1 MATIRKRNN
10 KYQVQIRIK
19 GLSTSATLISLDHAR
34 RWARQ
39 KELELESK
47 LKLGELYRPKY
58 FKEIILQY
66 KQKVTSLKKSSHNE
80 NIIIESLAR
89 NLWMLIPL
97 DKLQPIDITNYR
109 DERLGKIKPSSFA
122 REFGIL
128 RHALKIAS
136 VEWGWEV
143 PIDLFRHIKIP
154 MVYHRITRRIQD
166 KDLELILQHTKD
178 HNNIYLYPVIVLA
191 LETAMRRGE
200 ILSLKWADI
209 DFKRRLIT
217 VENTKNG
224 HPRIIPM
231 TDKSYNIL
239 KTLNVKN
246 EFVFP
251 LTTNSLR
258 LLYQRLCKRLSL
270 KIRFHDLRHEAIS
283 RLFEKGNTIPEIAA
297 VSGHRTISQL
307 FRYAHPKS

>member
-47 LKLGELYRPKY
+47 LKLGELYRPQN

-66 KQKVTSLKKSSHNE
+66 KQKVTPLKKSSHNE

-89 NLWMLIPL
+89 NPWMLIPL

-109 DERLGKIKPSSFA
+109 DERLANIKPSSFA

-128 RHALKIAS
+128 RHALKIAK

-143 PIDLFRHIKIP
+143 PVDLF
-154 MVYHRITRRIQD
+154 
-166 KDLELILQHTKD
+166 
-178 HNNIYLYPVIVLA
+178 
-191 LETAMRRGE
+191 
-200 ILSLKWADI
+200 LSLI
-209 DFKRRLIT
+209 HI
-217 VENTKNG
+217 
-224 HPRIIPM
+224 
-231 TDKSYNIL
+231 
-239 KTLNVKN
+239 
-246 EFVFP
+246 
-251 LTTNSLR
+251 
-258 LLYQRLCKRLSL
+258 
-270 KIRFHDLRHEAIS
+270 
-283 RLFEKGNTIPEIAA
+283 
-297 VSGHRTISQL
+297 
-307 FRYAHPKS
+307 